1 MGQSGVLVR
10 YLKEGGMFSTLGHAQ
25 LGSLLTVQ
33 LNSMKGRGSLKCSGA
48 TFSLEIKVTF
58 YPSWENIMT
67 STCQKK

>member
-33 LNSMKGRGSLKCSGA
+33 LNGMKGRGSLECGGA
-48 TFSLEIKVTF
+48 TLSLEIKVTF